1 MQHLTE
7 EQLVLHH
14 YHDGDVAAQ
23 AEQHLA
29 TCAECRAQYDTLRR
43 VLTLVDSMPIPERG
57 AEYGERV
64 WTRLRWKLGSERR
77 RLRRWQVGFAAAAML
92 AIAFVSGILWHQRSG
107 GPAVVPVQTA
117 SVPAQPGQA
126 GLPVLQAEAP
136 KPAQVLFVVVSDHLD
151 RSERMLLEV
160 ANAQV
165 GHSLDMSAESKRA
178 EDLVASNRI
187 YRISAQ
193 QRGET
198 RIASLL
204 SDIEPI
210 LLELAHSG
218 STLSPQRLAALQKR
232 IESKGLLFKVRV
244 MSAQVDGQEAPAP
257 TAPKGTNSL

>member
-14 YHDGDVAAQ
+14 YHDGDGAAE

-29 TCAECRAQYDTLRR
+29 ACPDCRAQYETLRR
-43 VLTLVDSMPIPERG
+43 VLTLVDSMPVPERG
-57 AEYGERV
+57 AAYGAQV

-77 RLRRWQVGFAAAAML
+77 RLRHWQVGFAAAAML
-92 AIAFVSGILWHQRSG
+92 AIAFVSGLLWRDRRG
-107 GPAVVPVQTA
+107 
-117 SVPAQPGQA
+117 GQA
-126 GLPVLQAEAP
+126 ILPVPGVAAGFSRPAPAEAGAYTP
-136 KPAQVLFVVVSDHLD
+136 KPTQVLFVVVSDHLD
-151 RSERMLLEV
+151 RSERMMLGV
-160 ANAQV
+160 ANADARRA
-165 GHSLDMSAESKRA
+165 LDMSEESKRA

-210 LLELAHSG
+210 LLELAHAG
-218 STLSPQRLAALQKR
+218 SSLSPEKLAALQKR
-232 IESKGLLFKVRV
+232 IEARGLLFKVRV
-244 MSAQVDGQEAPAP
+244 MSAQVDGVEAVP
-257 TAPKGTNSL
+257 PKGTNSL

>member
-1 MQHLTE
+1 MQHLNE

-14 YHDGDVAAQ
+14 YHDGDGAAQ

-29 TCAECRAQYDTLRR
+29 VCPDCRAQFDTLRR

-57 AEYGERV
+57 AGYGEQV

-77 RLRRWQVGFAAAAML
+77 KLRRWQVGFAAAAML
-92 AIAFVSGILWHQRSG
+92 AIAFVSGILWHRYNVAIAP
-107 GPAVVPVQTA
+107 PATVQTANAAAPVQTSA
-117 SVPAQPGQA
+117 
-126 GLPVLQAEAP
+126 AP
-136 KPAQVLFVVVSDHLD
+136 ETNRPTQVLFVVVSDHLD

-160 ANAQV
+160 ANAQS
-165 GHSLDMSAESKRA
+165 GRALDMTEESKRA
-178 EDLVASNRI
+178 EDLVSSNRI

-218 STLSPQRLAALQKR
+218 SSLPPERLAALQKR

-244 MSAQVDGQEAPAP
+244 MSAQVDGQPPAA
-257 TAPKGTNSL
+257 APKGTNSL

>member
-1 MQHLTE
+1 MQHLNE

-14 YHDGDVAAQ
+14 YHDGDGAAQ

-29 TCAECRAQYDTLRR
+29 TCAECRAQFETLRR

-57 AEYGERV
+57 AEYGGQV

-77 RLRRWQVGFAAAAML
+77 KLRRWQVGFAAAAML
-92 AIAFVSGILWHQRSG
+92 AIAFVSGILWHQHNIATAPLQ
-107 GPAVVPVQTA
+107 PAQTA
-117 SVPAQPGQA
+117 SIAPVAAQPA
-126 GLPVLQAEAP
+126 AAEAP
-136 KPAQVLFVVVSDHLD
+136 KPTQVLFVVVSDHLD

-160 ANAQV
+160 ANAQS
-165 GHSLDMSAESKRA
+165 GRSLDMSEESKRA

-218 STLSPQRLAALQKR
+218 SSLPPERLAALQKR

-244 MSAQVDGQEAPAP
+244 MSAHVDGVEAPAP
-257 TAPKGTNSL
+257 LPKGTNSL